1 MKQNRLIEVNQV
13 TKLYK
18 DGRLALDNCSV
29 SFEYEKVTVIIGP
42 SGSGKSTLLRMLNLL
57 ETPTHGDILFDG
69 ESIIN
74 NKKSLREHRELTGM
88 VFQNFNLFPHLTIL
102 NNINL
107 AQMKVKNKTIEE
119 SSETSQ
125 KLLSQVGLLHKQNN
139 YPNQLS
145 GGEKQ
150 RIAIVRALALN
161 PNVMLFDEPTS
172 ALDPEMIKEVLGV
185 MKLMA
190 KSGMTM
196 IVVTHEM
203 DFARKFADHVIVM
216 DKGTIIEQG
225 NPEIIFNNPKNQRTI
240 QFLDSVLNR

>member
-74 NKKSLREHRELTGM
+74 NKKSLRTHRELTGM

-119 SSETSQ
+119 ASETSQ

>member
-18 DGRLALDNCSV
+18 DGTLALDNCSV

-74 NKKSLREHRELTGM
+74 NKKSLKTHRELTGM
-88 VFQNFNLFPHLTIL
+88 VFQNFNLFLHLTIL

-119 SSETSQ
+119 ASETSQ

-190 KSGMTM
+190 KSGMTI